1 MSHDDQDRPN
11 LKRLAQQAPDFLA
24 EPLFAYQVA
33 HQLTNEQ
40 LAAEVG
46 IPVEQLQNLA
56 LCSAPTAEGDIA
68 TLAHHVQGDASLL
81 SDWFKRLALDPISR
95 MEQADGRVLYRLWND
110 RAKQAILLEPYQL
123 LDLLI
128 YTSDNEELI
137 RHDARANDCLAPGE
151 GK

>member
-1 MSHDDQDRPN
+1 MSNDDPMAIQDTPD
-11 LKRLAQQAPDFLA
+11 LKQLAKQAPGFLA

-46 IPVEQLQNLA
+46 VPVEQLQNLA

-81 SDWFKRLALDPISR
+81 S
-95 MEQADGRVLYRLWND
+95 ECV
-110 RAKQAILLEPYQL
+110 
-123 LDLLI
+123 
-128 YTSDNEELI
+128 
-137 RHDARANDCLAPGE
+137 
-151 GK
+151 